1 MSIIAM
7 SVAIFI
13 LQLVFV
19 WLRTLNIQYIANKD
33 LTRTLISGTVIH
45 ILWLLTV
52 AIGIFSITEIMQ
64 NFELKYLP
72 VVVCSCLGSMV
83 GTLIALKK

>member
-52 AIGIFSITEIMQ
+52 AIGIF
-64 NFELKYLP
+64 
-72 VVVCSCLGSMV
+72 
-83 GTLIALKK
+83 